1 MGITDRAI
9 GSVLFT
15 LELEEEGG
23 VQLARYIQGKTNPK
37 NMAPHAY
44 QLRLYTFCIVD
55 SRKQGVQRRTTE
67 DTACHAGPSSL
78 PRFRAWKVSLHPP
91 APRPIRPRRK
101 KKG

>member
-23 VQLARYIQGKTNPK
+23 VQLARYIQGQTNPK
-37 NMAPHAY
+37 NMTPHAY

-67 DTACHAGPSSL
+67 DAACHVGPSLL
-78 PRFRAWKVSLHPP
+78 PRW
-91 APRPIRPRRK
+91 
-101 KKG
+101 